1 MSQRPHDLFPPLRP
15 ISNKYLEV
23 GDGHTLYLET
33 FGNPKG
39 IPAIFLHGGPGSG
52 CNPDQARLFNPDNYH
67 VILLDQRGSGRS
79 TPKRSLEN
87 NTTQCLISDIEVVRE
102 TLSIEK
108 WVVVGGSWGSTLGLA
123 YAQQHP
129 ERVYGLV
136 LRAIFLGTSEETE
149 WAFGVGPRT
158 FYPDLWAK
166 FIQLVPEGE
175 RHNPIPTFGKRL
187 ENADP
192 KIHIPASQNWGQFER
207 ILSSLLPTS
216 TDLPSAMASGETQ
229 SL

>member
-15 ISNKYLEV
+15 ISNKYVDV

-52 CNPDQARLFNPDNYH
+52 CNPDQARLFNPDHYH
-67 VILLDQRGSGRS
+67 AILLDQRGSGRS

-136 LRAIFLGTSEETE
+136 LRAIFLGT
-149 WAFGVGPRT
+149 V
-158 FYPDLWAK
+158 
-166 FIQLVPEGE
+166 
-175 RHNPIPTFGKRL
+175 
-187 ENADP
+187 
-192 KIHIPASQNWGQFER
+192 
-207 ILSSLLPTS
+207 
-216 TDLPSAMASGETQ
+216 SARRREAQPYSDFRQTIRKHRP
-229 SL
+229 